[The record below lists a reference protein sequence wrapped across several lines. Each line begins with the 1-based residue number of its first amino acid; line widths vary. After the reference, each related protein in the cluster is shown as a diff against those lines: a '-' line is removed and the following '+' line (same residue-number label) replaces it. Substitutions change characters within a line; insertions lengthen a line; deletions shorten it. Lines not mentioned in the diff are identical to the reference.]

1 MSGSGSQA
9 TLQGPGSLP
18 AVSLRDENL
27 AGTGVRQVVQCFWK
41 GSSVLGMQLSGRK
54 LTKMLTGWTGLSV
67 VFCGVSGRARV
78 HSHGSLMLC
87 ILGYFTAILRTD
99 RFQHHSV
106 HRGEL
111 VQMTSDPNRGVGWT

>member
-54 LTKMLTGWTGLSV
+54 LTKMLTGWTGLSIV
-67 VFCGVSGRARV
+67 LCDVSGE
-78 HSHGSLMLC
+78 SQGSLHGSLMLC
-87 ILGYFTAILRTD
+87 ILGSFTIILRTA